1 MEEFKLR
8 RILNFRDKN
17 AYFYLS
23 YDCYLSGRNL
33 STSYTVGGNSF
44 AYGGNSFAYGG
55 NSVVFGVQRGV
66 SLETS
71 FSFPSITECYMFNGG
86 LYHIDEEFKLSRD
99 LKFKKP
105 YIVGT
110 RNQFSI

>member
-17 AYFYLS
+17 AYFY
-23 YDCYLSGRNL
+23 YLQV
-33 STSYTVGGNSF
+33 TAMSYTMGGS
-44 AYGGNSFAYGG
+44 SFAYGG
-55 NSVVFGVQRGV
+55 NSVVYGGQRGIF
-66 SLETS
+66 LDTS
-71 FSFPSITECYMFNGG
+71 FAFPSTIGECYIFNGG
-86 LYHIDEEFKLSRD
+86 IYRIDEGFKLSRD

>member
-8 RILNFRDKN
+8 RNLNFRDKN
-17 AYFYLS
+17 AYFYLT
-23 YDCYLSGRNL
+23 YDFCLSGMTITTG
-33 STSYTVGGNSF
+33 SMSYVLGGNSF
-44 AYGGNSFAYGG
+44 AYGGS
-55 NSVVFGVQRGV
+55 SVVYGVQRGV
-66 SLETS
+66 YLDESVI
-71 FSFPSITECYMFNGG
+71 FPSITRECYMFNGG
-86 LYHIDEEFKLSRD
+86 IYRIDEEFKLSRD